1 MVLRTDG
8 PSAERN
14 MMKNKLAQNYMKN
27 TTSQLDVSRTPD
39 ISLSKKTM
47 VDTTEW
53 KSAKIASCSR
63 QTSRKDPLMRSQ
75 SDYRRIFKR
84 T

>member
-1 MVLRTDG
+1 MIR
-8 PSAERN
+8 
-14 MMKNKLAQNYMKN
+14 NKLAKNCMKN
-27 TTSQLDVSRTPD
+27 TILQLDVSITPD
-39 ISLSKKTM
+39 ILLSKKTM